1 MILTVRALF
10 IDGRSRLYKRAIP
23 DAWLVL
29 LLLLNTLSSGC
40 RLAAIWLSD
49 SGHLSE
55 QICRRHGLES
65 IGTTCAANATKDE
78 VGRIELYDERYKDEA
93 ANQDSLLIERDD
105 ICHTGH

>member
-1 MILTVRALF
+1 MHGWFYFCCSTP
-10 IDGRSRLYKRAIP
+10 Y
-23 DAWLVL
+23 
-29 LLLLNTLSSGC
+29 